1 MSFLDIILGLLLVW
15 GLYKGASNGLFV
27 EVAELIAL
35 IAGIYGAI
43 HFSLTVA
50 EFMEK
55 SLEWD
60 QSYVRIVA
68 FLAVFLLIVIIVHM
82 AGKFLTN
89 VVDGAAILGL
99 MNKVAGGLFGALK
112 VAVILGAILLFFDRA
127 ATSFNIV
134 NKSTKKQSLL
144 YDPIKEVGA
153 FVFSKV
159 LKENPSKIEKQ
170 ASKEIRKAI

>member
-1 MSFLDIILGLLLVW
+1 MSFLDIILGLLMAW

-27 EVAELIAL
+27 ELAELIAL

-43 HFSLTVA
+43 HFSLTVS

-60 QSYVRIVA
+60 QGYVRIVA
-68 FLAVFLLIVIIVHM
+68 FLAVFLIIVIIVHM

-99 MNKVAGGLFGALK
+99 TNKIAGGLFGALK
-112 VAVILGAILLFFDRA
+112 IAVIMGAILLFFERA
-127 ATSFNIV
+127 TASFNIV
-134 NKSTKKQSLL
+134 NKSTKKSSLL
-144 YDPIKEVGA
+144 YEPVKEVGV

-159 LKENPSKIEKQ
+159 LKENPSKVEKQ
-170 ASKEIRKAI
+170 ATKELKKAL